1 MLINDNNANVISAT
15 TELDETISFGGAVD
29 DITINTIK
37 NRGGSFEVDA
47 KGNLVATSV
56 VSNGDVRSDKYS
68 LNTIGANTAGITS
81 TGGSTTIQG
90 VSFANGRMQATQA
103 KIGGVEIKDGHVDG
117 VKIGQLRDAV
127 ANNIVNT
134 EGLTKNVDRI
144 KTKNS

>member
-1 MLINDNNANVISAT
+1 MTNNKKSQILAAVMCASSIIGSYTAVSAANVVNDNNANVISAT

-117 VKIGQLRDAV
+117 VK
-127 ANNIVNT
+127 
-134 EGLTKNVDRI
+134 
-144 KTKNS
+144 